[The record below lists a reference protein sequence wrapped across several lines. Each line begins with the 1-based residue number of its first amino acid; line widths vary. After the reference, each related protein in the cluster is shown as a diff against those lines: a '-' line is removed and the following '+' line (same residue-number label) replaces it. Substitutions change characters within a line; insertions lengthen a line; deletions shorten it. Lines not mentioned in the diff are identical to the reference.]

1 MSRISFF
8 LFLTTVLLSV
18 IGLFWIYE
26 SSSYTALFYL
36 KDKYYYINNQLVWF
50 AIGIILSLIISRYDY
65 KKLYYAALPLLIM
78 SFFLLFA
85 VFFPGIGLEL
95 KGAHRWLNL
104 KFLVFQP
111 SEFLKISLTLYLAAW
126 LSNKEKNRFLAF
138 LIVFIFSIFIIAI
151 EPDLGT
157 ALIVAVTS
165 ILVYFLS
172 GAKISEMLMIFLFL
186 VISSI
191 VFIKIEPYRIER
203 LTSFQNFS
211 VKSFSGA
218 PYHIKQ
224 ILIAIGSGGLT
235 GVGLGNSI
243 QKYAYLPESTTDS
256 IFAIFA
262 EETGFVGS
270 VLLIFLF
277 IFYIFLGFL
286 ISIRTKSSFA
296 RLLSSGIV
304 IFIGVQTFLNLS
316 SQVVLTPLAGV
327 PLPFISYGGS
337 SMVINFLS
345 VGILMN
351 IGNKISK

>member
-1 MSRISFF
+1 MSKISFF
-8 LFLTTVLLSV
+8 LFLATIFLS
-18 IGLFWIYE
+18 IAGLFLIYE

-36 KDKYYYINNQLVWF
+36 HDKYYFLKNQIVWF
-50 AIGIILSLIISRYDY
+50 VIGVIVCLFASKYDY
-65 KKLYYAALPLLIM
+65 KKLYNFALPLLFV
-78 SFFLLFA
+78 SFLMLFA
-85 VFFPGIGLEL
+85 VFLPGIGLEL
-95 KGAHRWLNL
+95 KGAHRWLNF

-126 LSNKEKNRFLAF
+126 FSNKERNRFLAF
-138 LIVFIFSIFIIAI
+138 SMLFLFSIIIIGI

-165 ILVYFLS
+165 IIVYFLS
-172 GAKISEMLMIFLFL
+172 GAKISEMILIMIFL
-186 VISSI
+186 VVSSI
-191 VFIKIEPYRIER
+191 IFIKIEPYRVSR
-203 LTSFQNFS
+203 LATFQNFNT
-211 VKSFSGA
+211 KSFSDT

-243 QKYAYLPESTTDS
+243 QKYAYLPENTTDS

-262 EETGFVGS
+262 EETGFIGS
-270 VLLIFLF
+270 IMLILF
-277 IFYIFLGFL
+277 FIVYISLGFF
-286 ISIRTKSSFA
+286 ISIRTQNSFG
-296 RLLSSGIV
+296 RLLSSGIIV
-304 IFIGVQTFLNLS
+304 FIGTQTLLNLS

-345 VGILMN
+345 IGILMN
-351 IGNKISK
+351 IGNKNK